1 MYAAYIG
8 TCVLTYILTHL
19 CMLHMFVCIHTHN
32 QTVYQSIHF
41 LGIRAAFVIWTQMLI
56 KQKGKTEE
64 RLD

>member
-1 MYAAYIG
+1 MYVAYI
-8 TCVLTYILTHL
+8 LARM

-32 QTVYQSIHF
+32 RTVYQSIHF
-41 LGIRAAFVIWTQMLI
+41 LGIRATFVIWTQMLR